1 MGSDP
6 RIGPAFSGAGLG
18 YGATARKTSP
28 RSNASPSVSATR
40 SRCSPRS
47 PGSTTRPCTSSS
59 AFAEVRELSGSRV
72 ALLGLSFKPG
82 TDDVRQPALALASR
96 LLELGAEV
104 VGFDPRA
111 GANAKAELPELRIA
125 TDPYD
130 AAAGANAVVLATDWA
145 EFRDLDLARLR
156 NAVPLPSSSMPA
168 TRWRGAR
175 SQAPACVRAGRRRL
189 SARGLSRCPERWSRA
204 GPASSAP
211 MCANACWPRGW
222 HVLCLDTLL
231 TGREDNLAG
240 CLSDPRFAFERTD
253 VTRFITVEGAIDA
266 VVHLASPASPRDYLD
281 HPIHTLKVGAPGR

>member
-1 MGSDP
+1 MLAEVA
-6 RIGPAFSGAGLG
+6 RINDEAVQAVVERL
-18 YGATARKTSP
+18 RD
-28 RSNASPSVSATR
+28 
-40 SRCSPRS
+40 
-47 PGSTTRPCTSSS
+47 
-59 AFAEVRELSGSRV
+59 EVRELSDSRV

-82 TDDVRQPALALASR
+82 TDDVRQSPALALASR

-125 TDPYD
+125 TDRTTRRPERTRSCSPPT
-130 AAAGANAVVLATDWA
+130 GPSSATSISPASETRW
-145 EFRDLDLARLR
+145 
-156 NAVPLPSSSMPA
+156 PLPSSSMPA
-168 TRWRGAR
+168 TRWTGAR
-175 SQAPACVRAGRRRL
+175 SQAPASQYVPVGKPP
-189 SARGLSRCPERWSRA
+189 SARRPEPMPRA
-204 GPASSAP
+204 VVTGGAGFLGSHVCERLLAE
-211 MCANACWPRGW
+211 GW

-281 HPIHTLKVGAPGR
+281 HPIHTLKVGALGTLNALGWPRPRARGSCWRPRRRPTAIRW